1 MAIGIF
7 IGPVQSASRSL
18 MARLAPPDMT
28 GEMFGLFALSGR
40 VTAFI
45 GPLLVGV
52 VATVANSQRVG
63 MGVIVLLFVVG
74 LALMLPLEEPGRS

>member
-1 MAIGIF
+1 
-7 IGPVQSASRSL
+7 
-18 MARLAPPDMT
+18 MT